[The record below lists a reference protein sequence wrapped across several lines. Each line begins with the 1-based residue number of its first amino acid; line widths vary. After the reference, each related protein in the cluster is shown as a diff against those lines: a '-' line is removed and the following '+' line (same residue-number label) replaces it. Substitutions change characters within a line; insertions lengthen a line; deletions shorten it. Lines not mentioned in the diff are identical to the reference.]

1 MFCFLKLLLAY
12 PYHLTIYNFKFIF
25 TLYILTACLFAK
37 SPPKHT
43 VLCMVYWVFRTP
55 PTILTKSVLV
65 FPSDNIRLF
74 IARFSGH
81 YYIIIY
87 VIFL

>member
-1 MFCFLKLLLAY
+1 MFCFLKLLLGSLFN
-12 PYHLTIYNFKFIF
+12 PFHLTIYNFKCIL

-43 VLCMVYWVFRTP
+43 VLCMVCWVFRTP

-74 IARFSGH
+74 IVFP
-81 YYIIIY
+81 
-87 VIFL
+87 VITI